1 MLTFTFS
8 GRSAL
13 VAAVLFATVTAA
25 CTPHRDRFWS
35 DTDGGRLA
43 LTDPRVV
50 QGDPERLVHTETVG
64 GVRHHEAIR
73 RVSHA
78 LRVGDHVAV
87 SIAVPV
93 YGEYQIGGGWIF
105 PGRKV
110 VGTYGVA
117 GDLLQVSSN
126 RPEVLAVSADA
137 FGNLELAAAA
147 PGEATVTITATMS
160 RRYAARPDDAEIHT
174 DTVTFTVEP

>member
-1 MLTFTFS
+1 MVFESHPIRVL
-8 GRSAL
+8 L
-13 VAAVLFATVTAA
+13 VLLVVAPLASSA
-25 CTPHRDRFWS
+25 CTGHRDRFWP

-50 QGDPERLVHTETVG
+50 EGDPERLVHTETVG

-87 SIAVPV
+87 SVAVPV
-93 YGEYQIGGGWIF
+93 YGEYTIGGGWVF
-105 PGRKV
+105 PGRTV

-117 GDLLQVSSN
+117 GDVLEVNSD
-126 RPEVLAVSADA
+126 RPEVVTVTADA
-137 FGNLELAAAA
+137 FGNLELAAVA
-147 PGEATVTITATMS
+147 PGEATLMITATMS
-160 RRYAARPDDAEIHT
+160 RRYATPPDDAEIHT
-174 DTVTFTVEP
+174 DTVTFSVEP